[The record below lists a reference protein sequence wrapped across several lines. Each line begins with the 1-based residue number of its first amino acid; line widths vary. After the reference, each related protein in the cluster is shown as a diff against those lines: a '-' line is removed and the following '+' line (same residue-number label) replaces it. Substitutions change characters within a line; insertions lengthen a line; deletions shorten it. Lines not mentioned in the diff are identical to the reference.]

1 MPGYHVPPLERLVDK
16 FESLPGVGHK
26 SAQRIAYYVLG
37 LSREDAQ
44 SFAQAILDAHENIH
58 YCSVC
63 CNLTDGDLCPICRSD
78 SRDKSII
85 CVVEDPR
92 DVFALERTNE
102 FNATYHVLHGAIS
115 PLGGIGPDQLK
126 IKELLKRVQDGTVK
140 EVIMAT
146 NPTVEGEAT
155 AMYISR
161 LLKPLGIRVTRWP
174 TVSRSAAISSTRMRS
189 RFRVR
194 SRDARSF
201 KRQLSVD
208 RTCFCSIV
216 IFLI

>member
-1 MPGYHVPPLERLVDK
+1 MAGYHVPPLERLVDK

-26 SAQRIAYYVLG
+26 SAQRIAYAVLNMDKA
-37 LSREDAQ
+37 DAE
-44 SFAQAILDAHENIH
+44 SFAQAIIDAHEQIH
-58 YCSVC
+58 YCSV
-63 CNLTDGDLCPICRSD
+63 SV
-78 SRDKSII
+78 I

-102 FNATYHVLHGAIS
+102 FHATYHVLHGAIS

-126 IKELLKRVQDGTVK
+126 IKELLRRVQDGTVQ

-161 LLKPLGIRVTRWP
+161 LLKPLGIRVTRLAYGIP
-174 TVSRSAAISSTRMRS
+174 VGGDLEYADEVTLSRAIEG
-189 RFRVR
+189 
-194 SRDARSF
+194 
-201 KRQLSVD
+201 RQEL
-208 RTCFCSIV
+208 
-216 IFLI
+216 